1 MGKEL
6 KSFVGKTCR
15 YLNNVKSAINSS
27 FPVSFLCLLDGYA
40 VPLATLKKAGSAGI
54 EPAA

>member
-6 KSFVGKTCR
+6 KSFVGKTGR

-27 FPVSFLCLLDGYA
+27 FPVSFHCLRRLS
-40 VPLATLKKAGSAGI
+40 PLLAKLVDTSI
-54 EPAA
+54 T